1 MFWKK
6 KKEKINSEEYLEL
19 KAYLDKLRLQVS
31 SLELDLSLY
40 VKKLRVTKGLL
51 KEQKEEDDG
60 NIKDERFNNS
70 VILPT

>member
-19 KAYLDKLRLQVS
+19 KAYLDKLRLQVN